1 MPFKSKAQQR
11 WMFANHPEMA
21 KRWADHTPDI
31 KKLPETVED
40 TEKQSAITAVALG
53 AHVASIQKQAGVDP
67 VKLFRAFAGSA
78 GNTAARTLKPVGNA
92 AFRAASNTAQ
102 VAGNAAQAA
111 APAAKFVANVPV
123 TYAKNLAGLGP
134 GGNLEG
140 TTKGIF
146 RQSPNFM
153 GPVHPNAHAFIA
165 PKSLNFGSFGN
176 YLNPGTGAAAGGT
189 LGYGAGAGLDAFDAH
204 VGNKNYNWAAKLGLA
219 GLTAGSGIGGVPQ
232 FIRSRIPINPLAA
245 ASNAFSRNVIAP
257 LERSGGPI
265 AQGIINS
272 GRLATNLAFT
282 PKMRP
287 FYQMFPKTVADSLG
301 TAESLALGGVGAY
314 GAWQGINALPDAAR
328 NFVFDNLQR
337 AREEATSRISQAPE
351 WLRNT
356 TAQTAATAGINAVVP
371 SWLRGP
377 VQGAADERIRKLPK
391 WQQGTPQEAV
401 DTIGDDKK
409 IEAAAE
415 QARQGTWQGQLSA
428 AGQVINPWSNFW
440 KPATPLTKRVMGL
453 APVVAR
459 PIIQSRLDKE
469 PDMKPLPPLPFYARP
484 FGSWSATLGAQKGMA
499 NAHRV
504 ANYTADQFRSPEALK
519 LRQEQ
524 RLEAEKARL
533 AAEKQRASG
542 GGE

>member
-21 KRWADHTPDI
+21 KRWAEHTPDI

-123 TYAKNLAGLGP
+123 TYAKNLGGFGP

-146 RQSPNFM
+146 RQSPEFM
-153 GPVHPNAHAFIA
+153 GPVLPNAHAFIA

-314 GAWQGINALPDAAR
+314 GAWQGINALPDATR
-328 NFVFDNLQR
+328 NFLADQMYK
-337 AREEATSRISQAPE
+337 T
-351 WLRNT
+351 RNT
-356 TAQTAATAGINAVVP
+356 ATTQINKLP
-371 SWLRGP
+371 TWLRG
-377 VQGAADERIRKLPK
+377 GAQNAI
-391 WQQGTPQEAV
+391 
-401 DTIGDDKK
+401 DTVGDDKK

-415 QARQGTWQGQLSA
+415 EARKAAWQKQIDVA
-428 AGQVINPWSNFW
+428 KQVANPYSNFW
-440 KPATPLTKRVMGL
+440 KPPGPLAEKVL
-453 APVVAR
+453 HVLPPVAR
-459 PIIQSRLDKE
+459 RVVRHEADKQPDVAPIAE
-469 PDMKPLPPLPFYARP
+469 LPWFARP
-484 FGSWSATLGAQKGMA
+484 AGSWTATYAANRGMA
-499 NAHRV
+499 NAHHI
-504 ANYTADQFRSPEALK
+504 ANYIGDQFRSPLELER
-519 LRQEQ
+519 RQLQ
-524 RLEAEKARL
+524 RLEAEK
-533 AAEKQRASG
+533 QRVSG

>member
-123 TYAKNLAGLGP
+123 TYAKNLSGLGP

-146 RQSPNFM
+146 RQSPEFM
-153 GPVHPNAHAFIA
+153 GPVLPNAHAFIA

-287 FYQMFPKTVADSLG
+287 FYQMSPSRTLADAAS
-301 TAESLALGGVGAY
+301 TAETLALGGVGAY
-314 GAWQGINALPDAAR
+314 GAWQGINALPDATR
-328 NFVFDNLQR
+328 NFLTDQMR
-337 AREEATSRISQAPE
+337 QTRD
-351 WLRNT
+351 
-356 TAQTAATAGINAVVP
+356 TAMTQINKLP
-371 SWLRGP
+371 TWLRG
-377 VQGAADERIRKLPK
+377 GAQNAI
-391 WQQGTPQEAV
+391 
-401 DTIGDDKK
+401 DTVGDDKK

-415 QARQGTWQGQLSA
+415 AARKAAWQKQIDVA
-428 AGQVINPWSNFW
+428 KQVVNPYSNFW
-440 KPATPLTKRVMGL
+440 KPAG
-453 APVVAR
+453 PVSEKVLQLLPPAAR
-459 PIIQSRLDKE
+459 PIVRAEADKQ
-469 PDMKPLPPLPFYARP
+469 PDMTPLAQLPWFARP
-484 FGSWSATLGAQKGMA
+484 FGSWAATYGVNRGMA
-499 NAHRV
+499 NAHHG
-504 ANYTADQFRSPEALK
+504 ANYVVDQFRSPQGLEQ
-519 LRQEQ
+519 RQLQ
-524 RLEAEKARL
+524 RLEAEK
-533 AAEKQRASG
+533 QQVSG